1 MLYLAVVKTDANRA
15 PMKSTGVFSVI
26 ALALLLGAAGARA
39 ADAEPQRLKWRGKGP
54 VCSCASGM
62 SEDDI
67 RKAWEARFAQPDDAQ
82 AARPD
87 EQRRSS
93 DQPKERD
100 R

>member
-1 MLYLAVVKTDANRA
+1 MVVVKTDANRT
-15 PMKSTGVFSVI
+15 PMKSPGVISVI
-26 ALALLLGAAGARA
+26 ALALFLGAAGVRA
-39 ADAEPQRLKWRGKGP
+39 ADAEQPRLKYRAKGP

-82 AARPD
+82 AAKRP
-87 EQRRSS
+87 EHQETR